1 MKYAVRFSFSLL
13 VLLLAASLAS
23 SQEDVEGSKDN
34 PHLSRMPG
42 FYISEANNKDFEVYR
57 FFNGKEL
64 VAVEGKLYRNQYNPK
79 EGAQKRSELQVRRN
93 YLNAIKGLGGVILF
107 DGQTEKYGTE
117 DPRRNNA
124 VLTGKVTKGS
134 SELWVEVW
142 PWDDGSEVLYLLTVV
157 EKEAMKQDVTA
168 SDLLK
173 ALNADGHVAVYI
185 NFDTNN
191 ATIKPESKS
200 IIDQIVQMLKQTPSL
215 RISIEGH
222 TDSTGDAKKNKV
234 LSEERAKAVFSALGK
249 EGIDG
254 KRLSVVGWGQEK
266 PIADNKTEDGKAKN
280 RRVELVKK

>member
-1 MKYAVRFSFSLL
+1 MRYSISLMM
-13 VLLLAASLAS
+13 LLLAASVAW

-42 FYISEANNKDFEVYR
+42 FYINEANNKDFEVYQ

-64 VAVEGKLYRNQYNPK
+64 VAVEGKVYRNQYNPK

-107 DGQTEKYGTE
+107 DGQTEKYGAE

-124 VLTGKVTKGS
+124 VLTGKVAKGS

-185 NFDTNN
+185 NFDTNK

-234 LSEERAKAVFSALGK
+234 LSEERAKAVLSAIGK

-254 KRLSVVGWGQEK
+254 KRLAVVGWGQEK